1 MRHAIVTGASSGIGE
16 AIARELVAAGWQV
29 TMVAR
34 RRDRLEAIA
43 AELGPAAEVV
53 VADLCA
59 IEDLRSWLASLGKPI
74 DLLVNNA
81 GTVAVGPFVDID
93 PADARRVFDLDLIVP
108 LALCRA
114 ALPEMLA
121 RGAGTIVNVAS
132 TGALGPSPGMVD
144 YCAAKAGLGAA
155 SEALRGELRGT
166 GVQVVTVYP
175 GPTDTPMLR
184 TATAG
189 YPDVRAVR
197 SLPSGTP
204 AALARRIR
212 RAVERHRARVI
223 YPRVYTFFRYFPSVV
238 RRLLDRFTPPPL
250 PASAGSDRR

>member
-1 MRHAIVTGASSGIGE
+1 MRHAVVTGASSGIGE
-16 AIARELVAAGWQV
+16 ALARELVGAGWQV
-29 TMVAR
+29 TLVAR
-34 RRDRLEAIA
+34 RRERLEAIA
-43 AELGPAAEVV
+43 AELGPAARV
-53 VADLCA
+53 VAVDLCA
-59 IEDLRSWLASLGKPI
+59 IDDLPAWLASLGKPI

-81 GTVAVGPFVDID
+81 GAVAVGRFVDID
-93 PADARRVFDLDLIVP
+93 PADARRVLELDMVVP
-108 LALCRA
+108 IALCRA
-114 ALPEMLA
+114 VLPSMLA
-121 RGAGTIVNVAS
+121 RAAGTIVNVAS

-166 GVQVVTVYP
+166 GVHVVTVYP

-184 TATAG
+184 AATAG
-189 YPDVRAVR
+189 YPDARAVR

-204 AALARRIR
+204 TALARRIR
-212 RAVERHRARVI
+212 RAVERRRARVI
-223 YPRVYTFFRYFPSVV
+223 YPRVYTLFRYFPAII